1 MGLALDRKLCTPLG
15 RNMRRGDTYQY
26 VLISSGVLATLLFGA
41 FTYREMF
48 PEYLIYQKDYVALE
62 KFRSSYTGDPAP
74 LFKEGIKQ
82 IVIEREDKGPALIDR
97 CTSCHVAL
105 QIEDFS
111 PTKIARDINGSIVY
125 DKAGI
130 PKKIENPNYI
140 WKKLKEAIVTE
151 QDPSVKAHL
160 ESLLTA
166 EVGEFT
172 YDVSKVLAMHPL
184 MGRETRPFEFHP
196 IEDYGCV
203 SCHGGNGRGLVTD
216 RAHGPVFDDQYEI
229 EPEGYVPE
237 FLEKDILNDPKF
249 SKVFNSKPGHRLLFQ
264 TNPLYVGALIQAK
277 CIQCH
282 QSTQE
287 ILDGAKDTAE
297 AAIKRKENALKTSEK
312 SFQLEKARIVA
323 LLELYTS
330 LNHNGYDKTF
340 AEIKK
345 NANDYSLPLSDRD
358 ALKAQSAFLQNKNQ
372 QQVLQEIDREL
383 LEALGSKKMVQEFQ
397 NSNDFEKVFEKNR
410 DSAGTLF
417 ESFAQYNYSK
427 ELMKHLE
434 DVSGQFRQ
442 GLPADENVIGAIK
455 TDVDVLTKD
464 YQKGKELYIS
474 QGCYACHRIA
484 GFARGGVGPE
494 LTKEGESYPWFI
506 KQSIVW
512 PQADLKTSTMPNM
525 KLDHEELEALVTY
538 LLAQTGKSKTISD
551 TTRKIAL
558 QEWEMGKKLP
568 WEKPATEKQI
578 HSLKYGMTVFALE
591 GCASC
596 HRLSGYESNTGFKS
610 EDPTDI
616 QWFKVLF
623 PETISGSQLVT
634 AIEKNS
640 SEIDQKIGNNV
651 RKDSLL
657 EEIES
662 THPQAIEA
670 LYSNFKYALRAKNHE
685 SEAISTAWKNKVR
698 MVMKMFVQVY
708 GLGRVICPQLDWS
721 GVMRSDQWLME
732 HFRAPTSRV
741 PRSIMPVFPF
751 DETKFYALTQTL
763 NTLARRTIEKERK
776 EGFSPEPFYQEH
788 CAQCH
793 GDHLQGNGPVAEW
806 LYPIPKNLRNS
817 EFLRNLGKERA
828 VQSIM
833 HGVKGTPMAPWGEMG
848 EGKSFK
854 NDLPVL
860 TEKET
865 RQLVDW
871 LFSGIPGGRVIR
883 SESEVPKW
891 NYSPDDVIQE
901 LKDEGNALKGS
912 DRDLSFFSKGESFI
926 ASLNP
931 TYSNGSKQIFDVQE
945 NPEYGPD
952 RKFYT
957 IKQKYYTPE
966 NIEAGR
972 HFFIL
977 NCAFC
982 HGTEADGAGIRAEA
996 MNEAKPRML
1005 VNLDWLES
1013 HDDLRLLRSIKFGI
1027 PGTSMTPWG
1036 DFSSSLQRLQ
1046 VVIYI
1051 RSLSQGK
1058 AQKREMEHAL
1068 YQIFNTEI
1076 DKNPNSPLLKK
1087 ERDIFYTLGNG
1098 FLNINPPVEILETYI
1113 KFLKNRNDPNISNS
1127 LMNQI
1132 DQHILDLQS
1141 KQETKAVDAQVLS
1154 WTRQKNL
1161 LTSSLAE
1168 LSRIKKQE
1176 NTKNDNAN

>member
-1 MGLALDRKLCTPLG
+1 
-15 RNMRRGDTYQY
+15 MRRGDAYQY
-26 VLISSGVLATLLFGA
+26 VLISSGVIATALFGA
-41 FTYREMF
+41 FLYREMF
-48 PEYLIYQKDYVALE
+48 PEYLIYQKDYVELE
-62 KFRSSYTGDPAP
+62 KFRAQFTGVPPP
-74 LFKEGIKQ
+74 LFKEGVKQ
-82 IVIEREDKGPALIDR
+82 IVIEREDKGPATIDR

-125 DKAGI
+125 DSQGI
-130 PKKIENPNYI
+130 PKKIDNPDYI
-140 WKKLKEAIVTE
+140 WKKLKAAIETE
-151 QDPSVKAHL
+151 EDPSVKSHL

-172 YDVSKVLAMHPL
+172 YDVTKVLAMHPL
-184 MGRETRPFEFHP
+184 MGKETRPFEFHP
-196 IEDYGCV
+196 LEDYGCV
-203 SCHGGNGRGLVTD
+203 TCHGGNGRGLVTD

-229 EPEGYVPE
+229 EPEGFVPE

-249 SKVFNSKPGHRLLFQ
+249 SKIFNAKPSHRLLFQ

-277 CIQCH
+277 CIKCH

-297 AAIKRKENALKTSEK
+297 GVLKRKEKTLNISEK
-312 SFQLEKARIVA
+312 SFQLEKARVMA
-323 LLELYTS
+323 LLGLYTS
-330 LNHNGYDKTF
+330 IHANGYDKTL

-345 NANDYSLPLSDRD
+345 NASDYTIPLPNRES
-358 ALKAQSAFLQNKNQ
+358 LKAQSEFLQKKNEKE
-372 QQVLQEIDREL
+372 VLQQIDQDL
-383 LEALGSKKMVQEFQ
+383 VEALGSKKMVEVFEK
-397 NSNDFEKVFEKNR
+397 STDFEKTFEENR
-410 DSAGTLF
+410 DNKGSLF
-417 ESFAQYNYSK
+417 ESYARYNYSK
-427 ELMKHLE
+427 ELLKHLT
-434 DVSGQFRQ
+434 DVSEQFKQ
-442 GLPADENVIGAIK
+442 GIPVDESIIGSIN

-464 YQKGKELYIS
+464 YQKGKDLYIS

-494 LTKEGESYPWFI
+494 LTTEGESYPWFI
-506 KQSIVW
+506 KQSIAW

-551 TTRKIAL
+551 TARKIAI
-558 QEWEMGKKLP
+558 QEWELGKKLP

-596 HRLSGYESNTGFKS
+596 HRLSGYESNIGFKS
-610 EDPTDI
+610 DNQADLE
-616 QWFKVLF
+616 WFQTLF
-623 PETISGSQLVT
+623 PETILGSQIVSV
-634 AIEKNS
+634 IEKNS
-640 SEIDQKIGNNV
+640 AAIDQKIGNNGK
-651 RKDSLL
+651 KDTLL
-657 EEIES
+657 EEIEL

-685 SEAISTAWKNKVR
+685 SEAISAAWKQKVR
-698 MVMKMFVQVY
+698 MILKMFVQVY
-708 GLGRVICPQLDWS
+708 GLGREIGPKLDWT

-732 HFRAPTSRV
+732 HFRAPASRV

-763 NTLARRTIEKERK
+763 DTLSRQNVEKERK
-776 EGFSPEPFYQEH
+776 GTFSPEPFYQEH

-806 LYPIPKNLRNS
+806 IYPIPKNLKNS

-833 HGVKGTPMAPWGEMG
+833 HGVKGTPMGPWGELG
-848 EGKSFK
+848 TGKSFD

-901 LKDEGNALKGS
+901 LKNEGNTLKAQEDNFSALLKG
-912 DRDLSFFSKGESFI
+912 DQYIAALS
-926 ASLNP
+926 P
-931 TYSNGSKQIFDVQE
+931 TFVPQE
-945 NPEYGPD
+945 NPIFDIRKNPEGGPD
-952 RKFYT
+952 GQFYT
-957 IKQKYYTPE
+957 IKQKYFTQE

-972 HFFIL
+972 HFFLL
-977 NCAFC
+977 NCAAC
-982 HGTEADGAGIRAEA
+982 HGAEADGAGTRAEA

-1013 HDDLRLLRSIKFGI
+1013 HDDLRLLRSIKYGI

-1046 VVIYI
+1046 TVIYI
-1051 RSLSQGK
+1051 RSISQGK
-1058 AQKREMEHAL
+1058 VQKRELEQVL
-1068 YQIFNTEI
+1068 YQIFNSEI
-1076 DKNPNSPLLKK
+1076 DRNPDATYLKK

-1098 FLNINPPVEILETYI
+1098 FLNINPTDEILETYM
-1113 KFLKNRNDPNISNS
+1113 KFVKNRNDSS
-1127 LMNQI
+1127 VSDTLMNQI
-1132 DQHILDLQS
+1132 EQHIQNLQS
-1141 KQETKAVDAQVLS
+1141 KHETKAIDAQIAS
-1154 WTRQKNL
+1154 WTKQKNL
-1161 LTSSLAE
+1161 LTASLAE
-1168 LSRIKKQE
+1168 LTRLKKQE
-1176 NTKNDNAN
+1176 TTKHDNAN

>member
-1 MGLALDRKLCTPLG
+1 
-15 RNMRRGDTYQY
+15 MRRGDTYQY

-41 FTYREMF
+41 FAYREMF

-62 KFRSSYTGDPAP
+62 KFRSQYTGDLPP
-74 LFKEGIKQ
+74 LFKEGVKQ

-111 PTKIARDINGSIVY
+111 PTKVARDINGSIIY
-125 DKAGI
+125 DKEGI

-140 WKKLKEAIVTE
+140 WKKLKESIAKE
-151 QDPSVKAHL
+151 QDPSIKAHL

-172 YDVSKVLAMHPL
+172 YDVTKVLAMHPL

-216 RAHGPVFDDQYEI
+216 RAHGPVFDEQYEI
-229 EPEGYVPE
+229 EPEGFVPE

-297 AAIKRKENALKTSEK
+297 AVFKRKLSALQMREK
-312 SFQLEKARIVA
+312 SFQLEKARVIA
-323 LLELYTS
+323 LLRLYG
-330 LNHNGYDKTF
+330 LIKANGYEKTL

-345 NANDYSLPLSDRD
+345 NANDYTLPLPDRE
-358 ALKAQSAFLQNKNQ
+358 ALKAQNTFLQNKNQ
-372 QQVLQEIDREL
+372 QEILQEIDKEL
-383 LEALGSKKMVQEFQ
+383 VEALGSKQMVQEFE
-397 NSNDFEKVFEKNR
+397 SSKDFEKTFEKNR
-410 DSAGTLF
+410 DSTGTLF
-417 ESFAQYNYSK
+417 QSYAQYNYSK

-434 DVSGQFRQ
+434 DVSHFKQDM
-442 GLPADENVIGAIK
+442 PADENAIGAIK

-464 YQKGKELYIS
+464 YQKGKALYIS

-494 LTKEGESYPWFI
+494 LTKEGDSYPWFI
-506 KQSIVW
+506 KQSITW

-551 TTRKIAL
+551 TARKIAI
-558 QEWEMGKKLP
+558 QEWELGKKLP

-578 HSLKYGMTVFALE
+578 HSLKYGMTVFATE

-596 HRLSGYESNTGFKS
+596 HRLGGYESNTGFKS
-610 EDPTDI
+610 EDPADI
-616 QWFKVLF
+616 QWFRALF
-623 PETISGSQLVT
+623 PQTIPGSQLVT

-640 SEIDQKIGNNV
+640 AAIDQKIGNNV

-657 EEIES
+657 EEIEA
-662 THPQAIEA
+662 THPEAIEA

-685 SEAISTAWKNKVR
+685 SDAISTAWKQKVR
-698 MVMKMFVQVY
+698 MVLKMFVQTY
-708 GLGRVICPQLDWS
+708 GLGRVICPLLDWS

-732 HFRAPTSRV
+732 HFRAPSSRV
-741 PRSIMPVFPF
+741 PKSIMPVFPF

-763 NTLARRTIEKERK
+763 STLARRTVEKEK
-776 EGFSPEPFYQEH
+776 KLGFSPEPFYQEH
-788 CAQCH
+788 CSQCH

-806 LYPIPKNLRNS
+806 LYPIPKNLRNP

-901 LKDEGNALKGS
+901 LKDEGNTLKSS
-912 DRDLSFFSKGESFI
+912 DQDLSFLSKGEHYI

-931 TYSNGSKQIFDVQE
+931 TFSNASNPVFDVHT
-945 NPEYGPD
+945 NPEDGPD
-952 RKFYT
+952 NKFYT

-977 NCAFC
+977 NCAAC
-982 HGTEADGAGIRAEA
+982 HGTEADGAGTRAEA
-996 MNEAKPRML
+996 MSDAKPRML

-1013 HDDLRLLRSIKFGI
+1013 HDDLRLLRSIKYGV

-1046 VVIYI
+1046 IVIYI
-1051 RSLSQGK
+1051 RSLSEGK
-1058 AQKREMEHAL
+1058 VQKREMEQVL
-1068 YQIFNTEI
+1068 YQVFSGEI
-1076 DKNPNSPLLKK
+1076 DKNPDSALLKK

-1098 FLNINPPVEILETYI
+1098 FLNINPPNEILETYI
-1113 KFLKNRNDPNISNS
+1113 KFVKNKDDPSISNS

-1132 DQHILDLQS
+1132 NQHIQDLQS
-1141 KQETKAVDAQVLS
+1141 KPETKALDAQISS
-1154 WTRQKNL
+1154 WTKQKNL
-1161 LTSSLAE
+1161 LTASLAE
-1168 LSRIKKQE
+1168 LSRLKKQE
-1176 NTKNDNAN
+1176 IIKHDHAN